1 VEGVVPQV
9 KKAVRKEKSSAS
21 SARLVEEGNHLR
33 ELGDWNN
40 ARKSYV
46 RATEIDA
53 ANWNAWTELGFL
65 LADSLRFTEAARC
78 LRKLIR
84 NGASSANDT
93 EAAVRML
100 AEIASARPDWAR
112 GQYSL
117 GCAYEHLVEHV
128 QARRHLA
135 NALQLDPS
143 LRAAV
148 EALDARMCWTEKN
161 YTGAIAAADR
171 ALAANPSY
179 YLALVVRGRACSVLG
194 RMAEVDECLR
204 RSLEIVPDATIHSS
218 LVFNLN
224 YLTAATPESLFD
236 EARRWNTLYAAPLAS
251 GIQRHANRR
260 DPERRLK
267 LGYVSP
273 DFYGHPITRFVLP
286 VFEHHDRSRFEVFA
300 YAVGTTSD
308 HITEYFRTRVDHFVT
323 LPADEKKLAS
333 RIRADG
339 IDILVDLAGHTT
351 GEAYLAFARKPAPI
365 QISWL
370 GVLSTTGLSTMDYFL
385 GDAEMPCPA
394 TDHLFTETVHRLPRA
409 FCCYRPAT
417 DAPVAPAPYL
427 STGYITFGCFNS
439 PRKITREVVKLWS
452 AILHLVGGSR
462 LLLKYSGLEEEA
474 RQAPL
479 LAWFAEDGIPN
490 ERLLFDGASLSTQ
503 YFEEYSRIDIA
514 LDPFPY
520 NGGSTTLDAL
530 WMGVP
535 VVTLAGRLAVQR
547 HGACFLTAA
556 GLPDLVTH
564 SPEQYVTTAMFLAQT
579 LPKIPDS
586 RINLRKA
593 LEQSPLMDE
602 IGLVRTVEDAFR
614 DMWRKW
620 CAG

>member
-1 VEGVVPQV
+1 VEDVVPQV
-9 KKAVRKEKSSAS
+9 KKV
-21 SARLVEEGNHLR
+21 LVEEGNRLR
-33 ELGDWNN
+33 ELGDWIN
-40 ARKSYV
+40 AEKCYV
-46 RATEIDA
+46 RATQIDA
-53 ANWNAWTELGFL
+53 ENWVAWTELGFL
-65 LADSLRFTEAARC
+65 LADSLRFSEAAAC
-78 LRKLIR
+78 LRKVIG
-84 NGASSANDT
+84 NGASPET
-93 EAAVRML
+93 HKEEAVRL
-100 AEIASARPDWAR
+100 LGEIASARPDWAR

-117 GCAYEHLVEHV
+117 GCAFEHLAQHV
-128 QARRHLA
+128 LARRHLA
-135 NALQLDPS
+135 NALELDPS

-148 EALDARMCWTEKN
+148 EALDARMFWTEKK
-161 YTGAIAAADR
+161 YIDAIAAADR
-171 ALAANPSY
+171 SLAANPSY
-179 YLALVVRGRACSVLG
+179 YLALVVRGRACAALG

-204 RSLEIVPDATIHSS
+204 RSLEIVPDPTIHSS

-224 YLTAATPESLFD
+224 YLSATTPESIFQ

-260 DPERRLK
+260 DPERRLR

-273 DFYGHPITRFVLP
+273 DLYGHPITRFVLP

-300 YAVGTTSD
+300 YAVGSTSD
-308 HITEYFRTRVDHFVT
+308 HITEYFRNRVDHFVT

-351 GEAYLAFARKPAPI
+351 GDAHLAFARKPAPI
-365 QISWL
+365 QVSWL
-370 GVLSTTGLSTMDYFL
+370 GVLSTTGLSAMDYFL
-385 GDAEMPCPA
+385 GDAEMPCPG
-394 TDHLFTETVHRLPRA
+394 TDHLFSETVHRLPRA

-417 DAPVAPAPYL
+417 DAAVAPAPYL
-427 STGYITFGCFNS
+427 ANGEITFGCCNS

-462 LLLKYSGLEEEA
+462 LLLKYQGLEEEA

-479 LAWFAEDGIPN
+479 LGWFAEDGIPR
-490 ERLLFDGASLSTQ
+490 ERLLFAGASLSTQ

-520 NGGSTTLDAL
+520 NGGSTTLDSL

-535 VVTLAGRLAVQR
+535 VVTLAGRTAVQR
-547 HGACFLTAA
+547 HGACFLAAA

-586 RINLRKA
+586 RGNLRKA
-593 LEQSPLMDE
+593 LQASPLMDE
-602 IGLVRTVEDAFR
+602 IGLVRSVEGAFR
-614 DMWRKW
+614 DMWRTW
-620 CAG
+620 CRSKG